1 MSDTMERTD
10 NLGLATILK
19 EMEELI
25 NNSSKVPLSSKVMI
39 DSEVMLD
46 FVDKIYAAL
55 PDELKKAQQV
65 LEHSD
70 KLLETVE
77 DCSKRIISEARDQA
91 EQLTME
97 TEIYREA
104 AMRAQTMLKR
114 AELASIQLRH
124 ESIMYCD
131 DVLRQLEDNIEHTLS
146 SIHQNREDLKSFKY
160 YSIDDIDFSELER
173 KDDSAR

>member
-1 MSDTMERTD
+1 MEDTIS
-10 NLGLATILK
+10 GA
-19 EMEELI
+19 
-25 NNSSKVPLSSKVMI
+25 SKVPLSSKIML
-39 DSEVMLD
+39 DADVMLGY
-46 FVDKIYAAL
+46 VDRIYATL

-91 EQLTME
+91 EQLTMQ

-104 AMRAQTMLKR
+104 TMRAQNMLKR
-114 AELASIQLRH
+114 SELASIKLRH

-131 DVLRQLEDNIEHTLS
+131 DVLRQLEANIDRTLT
-146 SIHQNREDLKSFKY
+146 SIRQNRDDLKSFKY
-160 YSIDDIDFSELER
+160 YSVDDIDFSCLEN
-173 KDDSAR
+173 KEEEAAAE